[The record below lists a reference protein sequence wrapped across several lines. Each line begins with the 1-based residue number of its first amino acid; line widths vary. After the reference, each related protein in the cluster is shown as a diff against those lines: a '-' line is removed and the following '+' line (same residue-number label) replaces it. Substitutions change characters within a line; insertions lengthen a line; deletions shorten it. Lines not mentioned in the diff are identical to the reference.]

1 LSLFYAGKSHIITAI
16 LGVVMLVDLE
26 SNPHQSLTPNFE
38 RKQPHLMSVVFDRKL
53 PVFSDQVNDSS
64 FVVIIGWVRVIVVL
78 NEDDIEV
85 VWFCFAGRGC
95 E

>member
-1 LSLFYAGKSHIITAI
+1 
-16 LGVVMLVDLE
+16 
-26 SNPHQSLTPNFE
+26 
-38 RKQPHLMSVVFDRKL
+38 MSVVFDRKL